1 MMQKHRFRVCFLCW
15 LGAIFL
21 HTSSCGFG
29 LSKQPSL
36 SEVRERTGLAIRK
49 KVGTRGGG
57 PALDQEERNLVKKI
71 SIAGERRNWQG
82 ARSIFGTYRGNA
94 PQVYT
99 AAMHAAFRC
108 RKYSDGANIYEQ
120 CQTNCKTIDQ
130 PVFVIAMRI
139 FAKLRKNT
147 RVKQTWNEALDAF
160 GLDDFLAS
168 ARIVAAADVG
178 DVETAAE
185 ILDEME
191 RSNVSINVYN
201 INSAIRACK
210 GQGERQHKA
219 AKCFF
224 DLLHKFQLSPTIVTF
239 TSLIAAYKTADL
251 QCILSTYNEMKDMHI
266 EPDAVFAETYMFTLL
281 QYNDSRRR
289 VEENLHDLPVE
300 RLQAAR
306 DALDDFKRAGL
317 SLHKSCVS
325 VDRELTRIGL

>member
-1 MMQKHRFRVCFLCW
+1 MMQKHRVRVCFLLW
-15 LGAIFL
+15 LGAILL
-21 HTSSCGFG
+21 HTPSCGFG
-29 LSKQPSL
+29 QTKQPPL

-49 KVGTRGGG
+49 KVGQRGGG
-57 PALDQEERNLVKKI
+57 PALDREERNLVRKI
-71 SIAGERRNWQG
+71 SMAGERRNWQG
-82 ARSIFGTYRGNA
+82 ARSLFGTYRGNA
-94 PQVYT
+94 PQIYT

-130 PVFVIAMRI
+130 PVLVIAMRI
-139 FAKLRKNT
+139 FAKLGKT
-147 RVKQTWNEALDAF
+147 TKVKKIWNEALDAF

-185 ILDEME
+185 ILHEMN

-210 GQGERQHKA
+210 GQGERQHEA
-219 AKCFF
+219 AKYFF
-224 DLLHKFQLSPTIVTF
+224 DLLHEFQLSPTIVTF

-251 QCILSTYNEMKDMHI
+251 HCILSTYNEMKDMHI
-266 EPDAVFAETYMFTLL
+266 EPDAVFAETYIFTLL
-281 QYNDSRRR
+281 QYDDSRRR

-306 DALDDFKRAGL
+306 DALDDFEGAGL

-325 VDRELTRIGL
+325 VDRELTRMGL